1 VLRSPATPRALVLA
15 LTFPCLGACAG
26 PSDSAATAVVG
37 GAGGATAGAGAGL
50 GGAGAGSGGQGATGG
65 IAGALASGGAAG
77 ATTGGASGTDG
88 GGAGSSAGSSTA
100 GGGGGAGGAGAAGAG
115 GIAAGDGGTAGG
127 GASGAGENGG
137 AGVGGV
143 AGAGGTAGT
152 AGAAG
157 MNGDPCGAVRVGA
170 GDMFTCALT
179 GDGSVYCW
187 GSNAEAGVG
196 RGAASRQLTPY
207 LVTAAGNDNV
217 DLLVGHHVTCV
228 KKVSGAFSCWG
239 TFDDGPGFS
248 NVQDPRVF
256 DVFGDDVRELV
267 VDTSACVIRQSDGS
281 VACWGYGNTAATTIA
296 GFGND
301 SIQIAL
307 EFNTVCVV
315 KAGGTVMCETDNDAP
330 RTVSGVSDAVNVGL
344 RRDHN
349 GLGEPEDVMAAGAD
363 GRAYYAHNGAA
374 FQPMNLAGQKA
385 VYWNAQHHLIGAISD
400 TGGVMLWHSAI
411 CGGFG
416 DNNPPED
423 NGSTAGDRRNYTQN
437 APAVP
442 TGFSSGATRDLAL
455 GHEHACVI
463 RASDSSVCCW
473 GRNVEGQIG
482 NGARATE
489 CEVGAGSHDPGP
501 DGNQMTPYKVTL
513 CQ

>member
-1 VLRSPATPRALVLA
+1 MTARVIALFSA
-15 LTFPCLGACAG
+15 LSL
-26 PSDSAATAVVG
+26 
-37 GAGGATAGAGAGL
+37 L
-50 GGAGAGSGGQGATGG
+50 GGCT
-65 IAGALASGGAAG
+65 AAN
-77 ATTGGASGTDG
+77 D
-88 GGAGSSAGSSTA
+88 
-100 GGGGGAGGAGAAGAG
+100 GAGAAGQG
-115 GIAAGDGGTAGG
+115 GAAGTAAAAGLGGRSDGGAGASFGGQPAAGGTAGG
-127 GASGAGENGG
+127 S
-137 AGVGGV
+137 VGG
-143 AGAGGTAGT
+143 GGGAGT

-157 MNGDPCGAVRVGA
+157 ASNGGETGGAGSPAAGSPTSGGTGSGGAGGAGESGAGTSGAAGQSGGMGGVAGSAGGGGAGAGTAGMNGDPCSAVHVGA
-170 GDMFTCALT
+170 GDMYTCALT

-187 GSNAEAGVG
+187 GSNAEGAVG
-196 RGAASRQLTPY
+196 NGAASRQLTPF

-228 KKVSGAFSCWG
+228 KKTSGAFSCWG
-239 TFDDGPGFS
+239 TFDDGTGFM
-248 NVQDPRVF
+248 NVRDPRVF
-256 DVFGDDVRELV
+256 DVFGDDVRDLV
-267 VDTSACVIRQSDGS
+267 VDTSACAIRKSDGS
-281 VACWGYGNTAATTIA
+281 VACWGYENTTATTIA

-301 SIQIAL
+301 ATQIAL

-315 KAGGTVMCETDNDAP
+315 KAGGSVMCRTDTAAP
-330 RTVSGVSDAVNVGL
+330 RTVSGVSDAVAVGL
-344 RRDHN
+344 RRDHD

-385 VYWNAQHHLIGAISD
+385 VLFNAQHHLIGAISD

-416 DNNPPED
+416 DNNPPDD

-437 APAVP
+437 APAIP
-442 TGFSSGATRDLAL
+442 TGFSSGATRELAL

-463 RASDSSVCCW
+463 RAEDSSVYCW

-482 NGARATE
+482 NGTRATE
-489 CEVGAGSHDPGP
+489 CEVGAGSHNPGP